1 MFEIRI
7 ICDPADTDRITTA
20 LGQTFTTGTPRQY
33 PARDGDRTRLYITA
47 DHTHDTSS
55 WPTPD
60 QAYAKAPS
68 VISEIGWT
76 ARHVR
81 DALTSAN
88 LADARLFWLRKAAA
102 LDRIALD
109 DARHGAEGDALVA
122 AIEAAHQFRTFDAK
136 APDMYGDRPH
146 DADGDEAFMN
156 PRGYV
161 RQEYARWTNDHN

>member
-7 ICDPADTDRITTA
+7 ICNPADTDRITTA
-20 LGQTFTTGTPRQY
+20 LGQTFTTGTARQY
-33 PARDGDRTRLYITA
+33 PTRDGRQTRLYITA
-47 DHTHDTSS
+47 DHEPDTGA

-60 QAYAKAPS
+60 EAYAKAPS
-68 VISEIGWT
+68 LISEIGWT

-81 DALTSAN
+81 DGLTTAN
-88 LADARLFWLRKAAA
+88 PDDARLFWLRKAAS

-136 APDMYGDRPH
+136 APDTYGDGPH
-146 DADGDEAFMN
+146 DPDGDEAFMS

-161 RQEYARWTNDHN
+161 RQEYAHWINAQ